1 MHCAQ
6 NDLGPSILTFM
17 AAHGPVELSIIC
29 ISGGAGLIVGH
40 ALVAP
45 GELPRAEALRLRAAR
60 AVRMVLGCAPA
71 LAAIGV
77 VEGFV
82 SPGDL
87 FSPLLKLLL
96 GLSLFA
102 GFWAWL
108 VASGR
113 APDAG

>member
-6 NDLGPSILTFM
+6 NGLGPSILTFM

-29 ISGGAGLIVGH
+29 ITGGAGLMVGH
-40 ALVAP
+40 ALIDP
-45 GELPRAEALRLRAAR
+45 GERTRADALRLRAGR
-60 AVRMVLGCAPA
+60 AVRMVLGCAPF

-87 FSPLLKLLL
+87 FSPLLKVVL
-96 GLSLFA
+96 GLSLFV
-102 GFWAWL
+102 GFWAYL
-108 VASGR
+108 MRTAR
-113 APDAG
+113 